1 MVIFGAGVITGGLIV
16 RRAEA
21 RQPVRRATP
30 VESRQ
35 TTFAV
40 PNVGGV
46 RLELLRRLQRELDL
60 TPQQRVQVDHI
71 LRESQERTRKLMEPI
86 TPRLR
91 EEVQRAKIEFRAVL
105 NPGQQARFDELL
117 KQQQRPRESRREK
130 NDRQTGPAGG
140 GTNHPSKD

>member
-21 RQPVRRATP
+21 RQPIRRATSAENRP
-30 VESRQ
+30 

-46 RLELLRRLQRELDL
+46 RLELLRRLQRELNL
-60 TPQQRVQVDHI
+60 TPQQRAQVDRI
-71 LRESQERTRKLMEPI
+71 LRESQERTRKLMEPF

-91 EEVQRAKIEFRAVL
+91 EEVQKAKNEFRAVL
-105 NPGQQARFDELL
+105 NPRQQARFDELL
-117 KQQQRPRESRREK
+117 KQQQRPREPRREK
-130 NDRQTGPAGG
+130 NDRQTGAAGG

>member
-21 RQPVRRATP
+21 RQPIRRATS

-60 TPQQRVQVDHI
+60 TPQQRVQVDRI
-71 LRESQERTRKLMEPI
+71 LRESQERTRELMEPI

-91 EEVQRAKIEFRAVL
+91 EEVQKAKANFRAVL

-117 KQQQRPRESRREK
+117 QQQRPRESRREK
-130 NDRQTGPAGG
+130 SDRQPGAAGG